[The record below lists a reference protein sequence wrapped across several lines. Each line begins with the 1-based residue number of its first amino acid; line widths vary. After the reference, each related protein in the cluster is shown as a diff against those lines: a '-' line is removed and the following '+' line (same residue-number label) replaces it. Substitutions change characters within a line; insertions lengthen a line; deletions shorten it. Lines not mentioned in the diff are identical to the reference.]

1 VTEQPPRAYAE
12 FGETFLRTILHKRRV
27 LDSVDRILG
36 DRIEIGPIGAGPG
49 RVFARAKAVGLFQPC
64 FGEAL
69 SGPLLAYRV
78 IVPIEVDFEL
88 DLAVDLHHFHAS
100 VQVPLV
106 LTARIEEP
114 AVLHWDITVPGVDEV
129 ELSLETA
136 KRRSQVL
143 QRVAGLEEEL
153 RRFILRVI
161 EKELAKP
168 HVVKA
173 TRIDFPTIVDNA
185 WPTLADQF
193 LPQRDTDATASA
205 QEAVAEMD
213 EEDDTP
219 VRAG

>member
-1 VTEQPPRAYAE
+1 MSDQAASPYAE
-12 FGETFLRTILHKRRV
+12 FGEAFLRTILHKRRV

-49 RVFARAKAVGLFQPC
+49 RVFARAKALGLFQPC
-64 FGEAL
+64 FGEELA
-69 SGPLLAYRV
+69 GPRLAYRI
-78 IVPIEVDFEL
+78 IVPIEVEFEL
-88 DLAVDLHHFHAS
+88 DLAVDLHRFHAS

-106 LTARIEEP
+106 LTARIEDP
-114 AVLHWDITVPGVDEV
+114 AVLHWDITLPGIEEV

-173 TRIDFPTIVDNA
+173 TRIDFPTLVDNA
-185 WPTLADQF
+185 WPALADQF
-193 LPQRDTDATASA
+193 LPVRQADATDSA
-205 QEAVAEMD
+205 EQAVAEM
-213 EEDDTP
+213 EKEDDP
-219 VRAG
+219 PARAG